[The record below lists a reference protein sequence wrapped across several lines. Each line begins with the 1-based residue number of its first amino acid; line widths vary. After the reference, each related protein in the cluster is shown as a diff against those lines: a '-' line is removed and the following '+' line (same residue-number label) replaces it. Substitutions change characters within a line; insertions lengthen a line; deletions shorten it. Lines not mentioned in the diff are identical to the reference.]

1 MRGVEDESEYGGV
14 DESGYE
20 EVYVANSMTGA
31 D

>member
-1 MRGVEDESEYGGV
+1 VRGVDEESEYGGV

-20 EVYVANSMTGA
+20 EVYVAKSMAGI